1 VEGREQGATRL
12 LWKLAVAAG
21 IIASGAMFVTKTRPL
36 QATPTKRPIS
46 SGSAASASGER
57 FHGARPQLLH
67 RLGQL
72 AGGLDQVL
80 GDLRTRRA
88 IPVLPAPCCADPQQE
103 LVWSQRTRAAVFTS
117 VSPSPPPVPGSA
129 ASPKTRPRAASRHEQ
144 FSSVPRSDTA
154 FRQEFYGA
162 AAYSLPAQCPQ
173 PRVSTASRWPS
184 ASACRQLLRP
194 KRAFP
199 CRIPVEA
206 HSERFGLL
214 AALLRQG
221 SIPDDSAFC
230 HSGTGYATAF
240 RISSAPQDSLLEDRP
255 DKTADGQI
263 AGRTGRKKF

>member
-1 VEGREQGATRL
+1 
-12 LWKLAVAAG
+12 
-21 IIASGAMFVTKTRPL
+21 MFVTKTRPL

-72 AGGLDQVL
+72 VGGLDQVL
-80 GDLRTRRA
+80 GDLRARRA

-103 LVWSQRTRAAVFTS
+103 LVWSQRMRAAVFTS

-173 PRVSTASRWPS
+173 PRVSTVSRVHS
-184 ASACRQLLRP
+184 LACPRPRAGRQLPLAVSCSGQNGRS
-194 KRAFP
+194 RAGFRWKHFLSDSGFWLLY
-199 CRIPVEA
+199 CGKDQFLMIPRSA
-206 HSERFGLL
+206 
-214 AALLRQG
+214 
-221 SIPDDSAFC
+221 IP
-230 HSGTGYATAF
+230 
-240 RISSAPQDSLLEDRP
+240 EP
-255 DKTADGQI
+255 DTQRHFESRVRRTIPAW
-263 AGRTGRKKF
+263 RTGQTKPQTAK